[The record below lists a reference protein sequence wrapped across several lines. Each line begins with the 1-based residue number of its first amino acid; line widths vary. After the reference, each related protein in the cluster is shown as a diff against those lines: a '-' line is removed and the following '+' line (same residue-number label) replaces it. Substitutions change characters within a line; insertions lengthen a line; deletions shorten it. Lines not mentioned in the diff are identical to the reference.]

1 VSTNPL
7 TIIQTADIPPIPQ
20 TLQRILSL
28 VDNPNTTSSELEKL
42 VSQEPALATKLLK
55 WVNSAHYA
63 LPRKV
68 SSISHSMILLGFA
81 TVKSIASGLM
91 LINTFD
97 DLGLEDREFVHG
109 VWMHSLRAAN
119 FSKILAGSEAN
130 SKQDDIFLAAMVHD
144 IGYIV
149 LSEYFGKRYQLLS
162 RKNPYPAVADE
173 DQLLGVNHA
182 VIGMTLLKQ
191 WHFPEEVIELVRC
204 HHCVS
209 EYMGAKKDLVFLV
222 LSDALAHETDLEAFF
237 AREESTIDPEFIQ
250 MLSLIRWDWPRLRAA
265 SVKFGEAVKMT
276 RDLFPES
283 PGSKAQ
289 PDEN

>member
-1 VSTNPL
+1 MSTNPL
-7 TIIQTADIPPIPQ
+7 TIIQTADIPPIPHA
-20 TLQRILSL
+20 LQRILSL
-28 VDNPNTTSSELEKL
+28 VENPNTTSAELEKL

-81 TVKSIASGLM
+81 TVRSIASGLM
-91 LINTFD
+91 LINTFN
-97 DLGLEDREFVHG
+97 DLELEDREFVHG
-109 VWMHSLRAAN
+109 VWEHTLRAAN
-119 FSKILAGSEAN
+119 FSKIFTSQEGN
-130 SKQDDIFLAAMVHD
+130 SKQDDLFLAAMIHD

-162 RKNPYPAVADE
+162 RKNPHPKIADE
-173 DQLLGVNHA
+173 DALLGVNHS

-204 HHCVS
+204 HHAFG
-209 EYMGAKKDLVFLV
+209 EYMGPKKDLACLI
-222 LSDALAHETDLEAFF
+222 LSDLMSQETDLEAFF
-237 AREESTIDPEFIQ
+237 AREESELDPEFLQ

-265 SVKFGEAVKMT
+265 APKFIEAAKMT
-276 RDLFPES
+276 RDLFPEA
-283 PGSKAQ
+283 PGTEVK
-289 PDEN
+289 PDEK